1 MSPQLIEPVETDT
14 PGVMF
19 NHIRALLSGEPAPA
33 SPGESTR
40 LQIAVAALLV
50 QAATMDDTFD
60 AAERAAI
67 ERLLATRFNLDTSAV
82 RSLLDTAEDAAER
95 SNQLYSFV
103 RTVVEQLDAPGR
115 VQIVEMMWEVA
126 YADGVLDPD
135 EDALL
140 RRVAGLLY
148 VSDYERGAA
157 RKRVLQRM
165 CIARQNTKTEEG
177 H

>member
-1 MSPQLIEPVETDT
+1 
-14 PGVMF
+14 MF
-19 NHIRALLSGEPAPA
+19 NHIRALLTGDSSVVAIRD
-33 SPGESTR
+33 SSR
-40 LQIAVAALLV
+40 LQIAVAALMV

-67 ERLLATRFNLDTSAV
+67 ERLLATRFDLAPDAV
-82 RSLLDTAEDAAER
+82 RILLAAAEDATER
-95 SNQLYSFV
+95 STQLYSFV
-103 RTVVEQLDAPGR
+103 RVVVEQLSPGER
-115 VQIVEMMWEVA
+115 VKIVEMMWEVA

-157 RKRVLQRM
+157 RKRVLDR
-165 CIARQNTKTEEG
+165 IDSAKQNGINEEG
-177 H
+177 S

>member
-1 MSPQLIEPVETDT
+1 
-14 PGVMF
+14 MF
-19 NHIRALLSGEPAPA
+19 DHIRALLSGESAPHA
-33 SPGESTR
+33 HKTGSQ
-40 LQIAVAALLV
+40 LQVAVAALMV

-67 ERLLATRFNLDTSAV
+67 ERLLAARFSLDPEDV
-82 RSLLDTAEDAAER
+82 RRLLATAEAAVEH

-103 RTVVEQLDAPGR
+103 RTVVEQLNAEER

-126 YADGVLDPD
+126 YADNVLDPD

-148 VSDYERGAA
+148 VSDYDRGAA
-157 RKRVLQRM
+157 RKRVLKRI
-165 CIARQNTKTEEG
+165 CIAGQKTKTEEG
-177 H
+177 L

>member
-1 MSPQLIEPVETDT
+1 
-14 PGVMF
+14 MF
-19 NHIRALLSGEPAPA
+19 DHIRALLTGESLPVPTK
-33 SPGESTR
+33 ESTR
-40 LQIAVAALLV
+40 LQVAVAALLV

-67 ERLLATRFNLDTSAV
+67 ERVLGARFNLDGDTV
-82 RSLLDTAEDAAER
+82 RRLLAAAEEAAER

-103 RTVVEQLDAPGR
+103 RVVVEQLTPEDR
-115 VQIVEMMWEVA
+115 VGIVEMMWEIA

-148 VSDYERGAA
+148 VSDYDRGAA
-157 RKRVLQRM
+157 RKRVLGRTN
-165 CIARQNTKTEEG
+165 IAGQDTKAKEG
-177 H
+177 R